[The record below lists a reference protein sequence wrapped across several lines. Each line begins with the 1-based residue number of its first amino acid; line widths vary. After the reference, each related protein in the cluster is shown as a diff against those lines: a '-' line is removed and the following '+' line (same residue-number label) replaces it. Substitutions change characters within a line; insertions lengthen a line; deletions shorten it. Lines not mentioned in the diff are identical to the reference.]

1 MAKILDWNE
10 YLDTAAEMVA
20 EGIVMLKNENVSRSP
35 PRTPPRYSAGYSS
48 TTTRAAQARAEW

>member
-20 EGIVMLKNENVSRSP
+20 EGSP
-35 PRTPPRYSAGYSS
+35 PRTPPRYSAGYSF